1 MRVGYTVV
9 IALGGNAILQP
20 GQRGT
25 VAEQRANIATACE
38 EVARV
43 LAGGHRVIL
52 THGNGPQV
60 GNILL
65 QNEEA
70 RAVVPPCTLDLC
82 GAQSQGLIGYLF
94 QQELQRRTGRPAVSL
109 VTQVVV
115 DPADPAFTNPT
126 KPVGPFYTPDAALRL
141 QEERG
146 WAMKEDAGRGWRR
159 VVPSPEPRRV
169 VEVEAIR
176 RLADGGGLVVA
187 CGGGGVP
194 VAEDAGT
201 LSGLEAVID
210 KDLTAAVLARDLG
223 AELLVILTDVDAVAL
238 HYGRPAQ
245 RPLGAVTVAELERH
259 AADGHFRA
267 GSMRPKVE
275 AAVRFVRGGGARA
288 AIASLARAAEAVAG
302 SAGTQVTP

>member
-38 EVARV
+38 EIARV

-70 RAVVPPCTLDLC
+70 RAVVPPATLDAC

-94 QQELQRRTGRPAVSL
+94 QQELQRRTGRPAVSM

-115 DPADPAFTNPT
+115 DPTDPAFTNPN

-159 VVPSPEPRRV
+159 VVPSPQPRRV

-176 RLADGGGLVVA
+176 RLADAGSLVVA

-210 KDLTAAVLARDLG
+210 KDLTASVLARELG
-223 AELLVILTDVDAVAL
+223 AELLVILTDVEAVAL
-238 HYGRPAQ
+238 HYGRPEQ
-245 RPLGAVTVAELERH
+245 RLLGAATVAEMERH

-275 AAVRFVRGGGARA
+275 AVVRFVRGGGQRA

-302 SAGTQVTP
+302 SAGTQVTL